1 VASQRPNN
9 EDEWSIDMK
18 RLISKAIA
26 PVLSWLQGLQI
37 QRLMAVML
45 VGLLLLAPNVAL
57 ADSGSNS
64 LTEKVRQLVHQDDS
78 QRPKTTGEWQQEAR
92 EVEGSPGERLEN
104 IAEESAE
111 AVKDF
116 GTLYPDTA
124 ERTANSQADLNV
136 QGKVSNRT

>member
-1 VASQRPNN
+1 
-9 EDEWSIDMK
+9 MK

-78 QRPKTTGEWQQEAR
+78 QRPKSTGEWQQEAR
-92 EVEGSPGERLEN
+92 EVEGSPGERLQN

-124 ERTANSQADLNV
+124 ERTANSQANPNV
-136 QGKVSNRT
+136 QDRVSNRS